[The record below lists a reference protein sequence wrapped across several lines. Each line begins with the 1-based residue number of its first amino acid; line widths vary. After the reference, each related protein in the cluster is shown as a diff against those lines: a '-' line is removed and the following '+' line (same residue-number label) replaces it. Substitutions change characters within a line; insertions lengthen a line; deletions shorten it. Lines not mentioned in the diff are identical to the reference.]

1 VSTETS
7 SGGSSYGQILKS
19 SSIIGGAQAIN
30 YIIGLVRMKFVA
42 VLLGPSGVGLV
53 GLYVSVIGL
62 VQTFAQLG
70 INESGV
76 REVAVAAGS
85 GDDKKIAQT
94 VAVLRRACWFTGLFG
109 WALAVTLAW
118 PLSQWTFGSTEHAW
132 ALAVLGSVVLLE
144 LVAGGQ
150 KALLQ
155 GVRRIGDLARLQV
168 ATALLTTVVAVVVY
182 WWMRERGIVTVIVL
196 TSVIQLLCSWWIV
209 RRIKLPPVAI
219 GWRETWRHAS
229 SLLKLGSAFM
239 YGAILTSVVGLA
251 IRALIVRD
259 LGLDAAGIYQ
269 AAWALSGMFGGFVL
283 QAMATDFYPRLSALA
298 HDNSG
303 ITRLVNEQIEIGLLL
318 ALPGVIAAISLSP
331 LLLDIFYSSKF
342 ASGNALM
349 PWFVLGVLGQVVSWP
364 MGMILQAKGATAW
377 LYISRSQGAVLHL
390 VLTMT
395 LLAAAG
401 LLGVAWAFAAYAW
414 IQMLV
419 VFVITRKLVH
429 LKVSGAAY
437 RLLSLS
443 LVLSLF
449 SLALLKVAPS
459 PWGIIGTLFLALL
472 TGLMCARSLALR
484 VGYES
489 RLGRLLHRIAFLPQS
504 GF

>member
-1 VSTETS
+1 VGTGNS

-19 SSIIGGAQAIN
+19 SSIVGGAKAVN

-70 INESGV
+70 INESAV
-76 REVAVAAGS
+76 REVAMAAGS

-109 WALAVTLAW
+109 WALAITLAW
-118 PLSQWTFGSTEHAW
+118 PLSQWTFGSTDHAW

-168 ATALLTTVVAVVVY
+168 ATALLTTVVAVGVY

-196 TSVIQLLCSWWIV
+196 TSAIQLLCSWWIV

-219 GWRETWRHAS
+219 GWWETWRHAS

-251 IRALIVRD
+251 IRAVVVRD

-283 QAMATDFYPRLSALA
+283 QAMATDFYPRLSASA
-298 HDNSG
+298 HDNSV
-303 ITRLVNEQIEIGLLL
+303 ITRLVNEQIETGLLL
-318 ALPGVIAAISLSP
+318 ALPGVIGAISLSP
-331 LLLDIFYSSKF
+331 LLMDIFYSSKF

-349 PWFVLGVLGQVVSWP
+349 PWFVMGVLGQVVSWP
-364 MGMILQAKGATAW
+364 MGMILQAKGATGW
-377 LYISRSQGAVLHL
+377 LYISKTQGSVLHL
-390 VLTMT
+390 ALTMP
-395 LLAAAG
+395 LLGSAG
-401 LLGVAWAFAAYAW
+401 LPGVAWAFAAYAW

-419 VFVITRKLVH
+419 VFVITRKLVQ
-429 LKVSGAAY
+429 LKISGAAC

-443 LVLSLF
+443 LALSLI
-449 SLALLKVAPS
+449 SLVILNVAPP
-459 PWGIIGTLFLALL
+459 PWGIVGTLFLAVL
-472 TGLMCARSLALR
+472 TTFVCVRSLASR
-484 VGYES
+484 VGCDG
-489 RLGRLLHRIAFLPQS
+489 RLGRLLHRIALLPQS
-504 GF
+504 GC